1 MVLVRWIRRVVVAG
15 LIGVGAGAAPL
26 AAQFESGIPVGT
38 KAPVLVIND
47 LDGKPV
53 DLGAYIGKK
62 PVLIEFWATWCSSC
76 KSLLPELA
84 KVRKT
89 FGDGVALIGI
99 NVTVNE
105 SRDRVRRYLKAVD
118 PGFLVLYDESGAS
131 TRAYDV
137 PGTSYVVVIDA
148 GGTVRYTGTGG
159 DQDLVAAVRKA
170 VR

>member
-1 MVLVRWIRRVVVAG
+1 MRWVRSAAFAVL
-15 LIGVGAGAAPL
+15 VGAGTGISPL
-26 AAQFESGIPVGT
+26 AAQFDSGLPVGS

-53 DLGAYIGKK
+53 DLGAWLGKT

-76 KSLLPELA
+76 KALLPELA
-84 KVRKT
+84 RVRKT
-89 FGDGVALIGI
+89 FGDKVTLIGI

-105 SRDRVRRYLKAVD
+105 SRERVRRYLQAVD
-118 PGFLVLYDESGAS
+118 PGFLVLYDETGAS

-137 PGTSYVVVIDA
+137 PGTSHVVVVDA
-148 GGTVRYTGTGG
+148 SGTVVYTGTGG

>member
-1 MVLVRWIRRVVVAG
+1 MRWVRQAALAG
-15 LIGVGAGAAPL
+15 LVGAGVGAAPL
-26 AAQFESGIPVGT
+26 AAQFDAGIPVGS

-53 DLGAYIGKK
+53 DLGAYLGRR

-76 KSLLPELA
+76 KALLPELA
-84 KVRKT
+84 RVRKT
-89 FGDGVALIGI
+89 FGDKVTLIGI

-105 SRDRVRRYLKAVD
+105 SRERVRRYLQTVD

-137 PGTSYVVVIDA
+137 PGTSYVVMVDA
-148 GGTVRYTGTGG
+148 SGTVVYTGTGG

-170 VR
+170 VQ

>member
-1 MVLVRWIRRVVVAG
+1 MRWVRHVAVVG
-15 LIGVGAGAAPL
+15 LIGAGFGVAPL
-26 AAQFESGIPVGT
+26 AAQFDSGIPVGT

-53 DLGAYIGKK
+53 DLGAYLGKT

-84 KVRKT
+84 KVRQT
-89 FGDGVALIGI
+89 FGDRVQLIGI

-105 SRDRVRRYLKAVD
+105 SRERVRRYLTTVS
-118 PGFLVLYDESGAS
+118 PGFLVLYDESGES

-137 PGTSYVVVIDA
+137 PGTSYVVVVDA
-148 GGTVRYTGTGG
+148 GGTVVYTGTGG

-170 VR
+170 VP